1 MREEIMAKLT
11 GKDDRSACALADQ
24 IIAESRRT
32 DKWYAYFDVFAAL
45 LDHPKSLVRNRAVHM
60 LAANANGMTKIVLMR
75 FSPAFSCISRMKSRL
90 RPDSAFR
97 RFLRQ
102 ALQSRGIF
110 RRYCPPCGR
119 LMCQST
125 GAACVR

>member
-60 LAANANGMTKIVLMR
+60 LAANVKWDDENRFDAVL
-75 FSPAFSCISRMKSRL
+75 PG
-90 RPDSAFR
+90 
-97 RFLRQ
+97 FLLHITDEKPITAR
-102 ALQSRGIF
+102 
-110 RRYCPPCGR
+110 
-119 LMCQST
+119 
-125 GAACVR
+125 

>member
-45 LDHPKSLVRNRAVHM
+45 LDHPKSLV
-60 LAANANGMTKIVLMR
+60 
-75 FSPAFSCISRMKSRL
+75 
-90 RPDSAFR
+90 
-97 RFLRQ
+97 
-102 ALQSRGIF
+102 
-110 RRYCPPCGR
+110 
-119 LMCQST
+119 
-125 GAACVR
+125 